1 MSTIDD
7 TRWAEHLRDSY
18 PCLSGLEKPSD
29 IRALSLDALETLAGE
44 VRQVIIEVASTNGG
58 HFASPLG
65 AVELTIALHHV
76 FDLEQDCM
84 IWDVGHQ
91 AHAHKILTGRRD
103 SFHTLRAKGGLSG
116 YPRRSESPYDSFGTG
131 HSSTSISAGLGMAA
145 AKARRKEAGRVVAI
159 IGDGA
164 LTGGMAYEALS
175 HAGHLYANMLVV
187 LNDNDMSISK
197 NVGALSS
204 MLSRL
209 ITGGLYNRAKGDL
222 KSFMEHTV
230 GRQVTDAA
238 RRMEHSLKGMI
249 VKGTFFEELGFRYI
263 GPCDGNDIPTLV
275 HCLQNIKD
283 MAKPMLFHCVTQK
296 GKGYP
301 YAEEDPLKYHGV
313 KPYDVKT
320 ENGHALLG
328 EVPAV
333 ESKSADVETAPTF
346 TDAFANAL
354 IEAAEAD
361 EAIVGITAAMPTGTG
376 LSKFEAVYPKRF
388 YDVGICEQHA
398 VTFAA
403 GLATQGMRPVAAI
416 YSTFLQRGFDQ
427 YIHDVCLQN
436 LPVVFAVD
444 RAGLVG
450 EDSPTQQGAYDLSFL
465 RAIPNAVVLAP
476 RDDVDTR
483 LALRW
488 ALQQDGPVAIRYAR
502 CIATTIPGADERDM
516 AGGELLREGRDGCFL
531 AIGPVLKGCLEAA
544 EALESEGYSIAVAD
558 ARSVKPLDGALLDTI
573 AHLSLITVE
582 ENTLEGGFGSAVME
596 HFEQRDR
603 LGDVRI
609 KRVGL
614 SDRFIDHATRAE
626 QLAEAGLDTTGL
638 MHTAR
643 QFLSQPLA
651 SDLQP
656 AK

>member
-1 MSTIDD
+1 
-7 TRWAEHLRDSY
+7 
-18 PCLSGLEKPSD
+18 
-29 IRALSLDALETLAGE
+29 
-44 VRQVIIEVASTNGG
+44 
-58 HFASPLG
+58 
-65 AVELTIALHHV
+65 V
-76 FDLEQDCM
+76 FDAEQDLL

-103 SFHTLRAKGGLSG
+103 SFHTLRLKGGLSG
-116 YPRRSESPYDSFGTG
+116 YPRRAESRYDPFGTG
-131 HSSTSISAGLGMAA
+131 HSSTSISAGLGMAVA
-145 AKARRKEAGRVVAI
+145 NDHRKKDGRVVAI

-187 LNDNDMSISK
+187 LNDNDMAISK

-209 ITGGLYNRAKGDL
+209 ITGGLYNRAKGDI
-222 KSFMEHTV
+222 KTFMEHTV
-230 GRQVTDAA
+230 GRQVTHAA
-238 RRMEHSLKGMI
+238 RRVEHSLKGMI
-249 VKGTFFEELGFRYI
+249 VQGTFFEELGFRYI

-283 MAKPMLFHCVTQK
+283 MAKPMLFHCVTRK
-296 GKGYP
+296 GKGYS

-313 KPYDVKT
+313 KPDDVKAT
-320 ENGHALLG
+320 NDRALSNLSD
-328 EVPAV
+328 E
-333 ESKSADVETAPTF
+333 ESKPVEAAPSDGPADPTF
-346 TDAFANAL
+346 TDAFTNAL
-354 IEAAEAD
+354 IEAAETD
-361 EAIVGITAAMPTGTG
+361 ESIVAITAAMPTGTG
-376 LSKFEAVYPKRF
+376 LSKFEAVYPGRF

-416 YSTFLQRGFDQ
+416 YSTFLQRGYDQ
-427 YIHDVCLQN
+427 YIHDVCLQD

-450 EDSPTQQGAYDLSFL
+450 EDSPTQQGAYDLSFM
-465 RAIPNAVVLAP
+465 RAIPNVIIVAP

-483 LALRW
+483 LTLRW
-488 ALQQDGPVAIRYAR
+488 AFKQSGPVAIRYAR
-502 CIATTIPGADERDM
+502 GEAPTIDGADERNM
-516 AGGELLREGRDGCFL
+516 VGGEILRKGSDGCFL
-531 AIGPVLKGCLEAA
+531 AVGPVLGYCMEAA
-544 EALESEGYSIAVAD
+544 EVLANEGYSIAVAD
-558 ARSVKPLDGALLDTI
+558 ARFVKPLDGALLDRL
-573 AHLSLITVE
+573 AELPLITVE

-596 HFEQRDR
+596 YFERHDR

-614 SDRFIDHATRAE
+614 PDRFLEHATRSE
-626 QLAEAGLDTTGL
+626 QLAESGLDTAGL
-638 MHTAR
+638 TKTAR
-643 QFLSQPLA
+643 QFLSQPLT

-656 AK
+656 AE

>member
-1 MSTIDD
+1 
-7 TRWAEHLRDSY
+7 
-18 PCLSGLEKPSD
+18 
-29 IRALSLDALETLAGE
+29 
-44 VRQVIIEVASTNGG
+44 
-58 HFASPLG
+58 
-65 AVELTIALHHV
+65 
-76 FDLEQDCM
+76 
-84 IWDVGHQ
+84 
-91 AHAHKILTGRRD
+91 
-103 SFHTLRAKGGLSG
+103 
-116 YPRRSESPYDSFGTG
+116 
-131 HSSTSISAGLGMAA
+131 
-145 AKARRKEAGRVVAI
+145 
-159 IGDGA
+159 
-164 LTGGMAYEALS
+164 
-175 HAGHLYANMLVV
+175 
-187 LNDNDMSISK
+187 
-197 NVGALSS
+197 
-204 MLSRL
+204 
-209 ITGGLYNRAKGDL
+209 
-222 KSFMEHTV
+222 
-230 GRQVTDAA
+230 
-238 RRMEHSLKGMI
+238 
-249 VKGTFFEELGFRYI
+249 
-263 GPCDGNDIPTLV
+263 
-275 HCLQNIKD
+275 
-283 MAKPMLFHCVTQK
+283 
-296 GKGYP
+296 
-301 YAEEDPLKYHGV
+301 
-313 KPYDVKT
+313 
-320 ENGHALLG
+320 
-328 EVPAV
+328 
-333 ESKSADVETAPTF
+333 
-346 TDAFANAL
+346 
-354 IEAAEAD
+354 
-361 EAIVGITAAMPTGTG
+361 
-376 LSKFEAVYPKRF
+376 VYPERF

-450 EDSPTQQGAYDLSFL
+450 EDSPTQQGAFDLSFL

-516 AGGELLREGRDGCFL
+516 TGGELLREGRDGCFL

-558 ARSVKPLDGALLDTI
+558 ARFVKPLDGALLDMI

-596 HFEQRDR
+596 HFEKRDR

-626 QLAEAGLDTTGL
+626 QLAEEGLDAAGL

-643 QFLSQPLA
+643 QFLSQSLA